1 MPPHATHTLA
11 DIRLWIETLLPQL
24 TALNFRS
31 EEVAGQF
38 IRLIAGHMWLM
49 SNDKAGKIYTNLE
62 ESPQA
67 RLRELQAL
75 VESKEPA
82 HD

>member
-1 MPPHATHTLA
+1 MDRNTPAAT
-11 DIRLWIETLLPQL
+11 DSPQ
-24 TALNFRS
+24 FPERGS
-31 EEVAGQF
+31 CGPV

>member
-1 MPPHATHTLA
+1 
-11 DIRLWIETLLPQL
+11 
-24 TALNFRS
+24 
-31 EEVAGQF
+31 
-38 IRLIAGHMWLM
+38 MWLM

-75 VESKEPA
+75 VESKAPA

>member
-1 MPPHATHTLA
+1 
-11 DIRLWIETLLPQL
+11 
-24 TALNFRS
+24 
-31 EEVAGQF
+31 
-38 IRLIAGHMWLM
+38 MWLM